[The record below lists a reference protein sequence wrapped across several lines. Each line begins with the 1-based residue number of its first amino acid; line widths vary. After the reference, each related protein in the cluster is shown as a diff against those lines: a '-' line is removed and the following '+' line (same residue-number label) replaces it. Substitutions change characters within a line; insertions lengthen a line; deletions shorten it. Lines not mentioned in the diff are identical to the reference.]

1 MKKTISFLLLI
12 TSLVECYSNPKPLLK
27 NVDKIDLKLTSENG
41 LIEQYLENDK
51 AKDFIKDVNQLN
63 IKKIANRDAKGW
75 NLFARGLNE
84 KNQEVFNISFIS
96 NQINIDNEWYE
107 TNQNDLEEIAARYK
121 KWHYSPGNIL

>member
-12 TSLVECYSNPKPLLK
+12 TSLVGCYSNPKPLLK

-75 NLFARGLNE
+75 NQFARGLNE

-121 KWHYSPGNIL
+121 K

>member
-12 TSLVECYSNPKPLLK
+12 TSLVGCYSNPKPLLK
-27 NVDKIDLKLTSENG
+27 NADKIDLKLTSENG
-41 LIEQYLENDK
+41 LIEQCLENDK

-121 KWHYSPGNIL
+121 K